1 MALEAARANVM
12 RNSLGGRIAIKRVW
26 RADYSECERVSVN
39 VCKPCSSRHATLI
52 LIHAQ
57 NHHTGGVSLTATSDD
72 DGSAGPILSALKDFE
87 AQAPDF
93 VMCNPPFFASLEEVG
108 GAHKHAGAGKE
119 KGAAPPPQQQQQQQQ
134 QQQLLN
140 ACVDEMITP
149 GGELAFVTAMIR
161 DSLRLRGRVR
171 WYTSMVGKKGT
182 LRRVLGLLRAAGVE
196 NVRTTEFLQ
205 VRFY

>member
-1 MALEAARANVM
+1 VALEAARANVM

-26 RADYSECERVSVN
+26 RADYSECVRVCVN
-39 VCKPCSSRHATLI
+39 VYKPCSSRHATLI

-72 DGSAGPILSALKDFE
+72 DGSAGPILSALKDDE

-108 GAHKHAGAGKE
+108 GAHKHAGAGAGKE
-119 KGAAPPPQQQQQQQQ
+119 KGAAPPQQQQQQQQ
-134 QQQLLN
+134 LN

-205 VRFY
+205 VRFH